1 MYSKG
6 SAFVDSATCNY
17 LNDNYSAIIFADA
30 CSNSD
35 TDYLNIGQAMLKQGG
50 VGFLGSTKVALG
62 CPGWS
67 GPNSGSSQSLDYYFT
82 TCVTSGDYSIGQ
94 AHQWALYEM
103 YTNGLWS
110 YQKYEGFE
118 WGALWG
124 NPDLAMLPPL
134 LSLNFPEGLPSIID
148 PGESTKIKV
157 EIEENTD
164 TYITDTGK
172 IHYRFNGGAYQESS
186 LVHLSGDL
194 YEATLPPASCAD
206 ILEYYF
212 SAEGEL
218 AGVIYSPYDAPNTVY
233 SVLVGE
239 FITVFEDDFETDKGW
254 TVENDPYLT
263 DGAWER
269 GDPVGG
275 GDRGDPAND
284 YDGSGKCYLT
294 DNEDGNS
301 DVDDGITW
309 LISPTIDFSGGLD
322 AYIDYALWYTNN
334 FGGDPNNDLFKVY
347 LSNDDGANWVLVKT
361 IGPASPS
368 GWNEHSIFVNSF
380 VTPTSQVKIRFEAS
394 DLNEGSVVE
403 AGIDAFL
410 AKTFQCEDP
419 TAANLYCTGTLAWT
433 GVQPGATVTSSFV
446 IENIGAPLSELD
458 WEVTEWPQDWGTWT
472 FTPSS
477 GEDLTPEDGPVT
489 IEVEVVAPQDNNQE
503 FTGTIK
509 LFNSGNTNDFCIIDV
524 SLVTPKNKPF
534 SIFPPFLQFLQN
546 HPHLFPILRYMLG
559 L

>member
-1 MYSKG
+1 MNWAGHGSPTSCHVMYSKG
-6 SAFVDSATCNY
+6 SAFVDSQTCNY
-17 LNDNYSAIIFADA
+17 LNDNYSGIIFADA

-62 CPGWS
+62 CPGWT

-103 YTNGLWS
+103 YSKGLWS
-110 YQKYEGFE
+110 YQKYEAFE

-124 NPDLAMLPPL
+124 NPNLAMLPPL
-134 LSLNFPEGLPSIID
+134 LNLKFPEGLPNIID
-148 PGESTKIKV
+148 PGESTIIKV

-164 TYITDTGK
+164 TYITGTGK

-186 LVHLSGDL
+186 LVHLSGEL
-194 YEATLPPASCAD
+194 YEVTLPPASCAD

-294 DNEDGNS
+294 DNEDDNS

-309 LISPTIDFSGGLD
+309 LISRRRG
-322 AYIDYALWYTNN
+322 
-334 FGGDPNNDLFKVY
+334 
-347 LSNDDGANWVLVKT
+347 
-361 IGPASPS
+361 
-368 GWNEHSIFVNSF
+368 
-380 VTPTSQVKIRFEAS
+380 
-394 DLNEGSVVE
+394 
-403 AGIDAFL
+403 
-410 AKTFQCEDP
+410 
-419 TAANLYCTGTLAWT
+419 
-433 GVQPGATVTSSFV
+433 
-446 IENIGAPLSELD
+446 
-458 WEVTEWPQDWGTWT
+458 
-472 FTPSS
+472 
-477 GEDLTPEDGPVT
+477 
-489 IEVEVVAPQDNNQE
+489 
-503 FTGTIK
+503 
-509 LFNSGNTNDFCIIDV
+509 
-524 SLVTPKNKPF
+524 
-534 SIFPPFLQFLQN
+534 
-546 HPHLFPILRYMLG
+546 
-559 L
+559 